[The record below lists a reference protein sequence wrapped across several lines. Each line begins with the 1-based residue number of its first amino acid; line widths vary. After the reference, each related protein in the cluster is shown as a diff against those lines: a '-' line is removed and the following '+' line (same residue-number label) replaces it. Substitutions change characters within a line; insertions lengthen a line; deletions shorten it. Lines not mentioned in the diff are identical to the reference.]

1 MDCSLY
7 LPLPSGGFISLF
19 GLNGY
24 VPLNR
29 VYGFQGG
36 SRQLQGLELKTV
48 YTRLL
53 FRVLLY
59 ISVELNCVPVGK
71 KDDHLKNKKE
81 ILL

>member
-1 MDCSLY
+1 M
-7 LPLPSGGFISLF
+7 
-19 GLNGY
+19 
-24 VPLNR
+24 PLNR

-59 ISVELNCVPVGK
+59 ISVELNCVPAGK
-71 KDDHLKNKKE
+71 KDGHLKNKKD